1 MQLAHIQ
8 PCQIV
13 QNAESTVECLT
24 SDIQPCYHS
33 GTASDTAHSRTP
45 QTEYPDR
52 RRKDTMDDTT
62 AKELDRLADWL
73 RAQGMT
79 PAQVLDCL
87 KYIAGTTPPTASA
100 GK

>member
-1 MQLAHIQ
+1 
-8 PCQIV
+8 
-13 QNAESTVECLT
+13 
-24 SDIQPCYHS
+24 
-33 GTASDTAHSRTP
+33 
-45 QTEYPDR
+45 
-52 RRKDTMDDTT
+52 MDDTT

-87 KYIAGTTPPTASA
+87 KYIVGTTPPTNTA

>member
-1 MQLAHIQ
+1 M
-8 PCQIV
+8 
-13 QNAESTVECLT
+13 N
-24 SDIQPCYHS
+24 
-33 GTASDTAHSRTP
+33 
-45 QTEYPDR
+45 
-52 RRKDTMDDTT
+52 DTT

-87 KYIAGTTPPTASA
+87 KYIRQLKERNIPVFFEKENINTLDAKGEVLLTTPPTASA

>member
-1 MQLAHIQ
+1 MQN
-8 PCQIV
+8 V
-13 QNAESTVECLT
+13 ESPVECLT
-24 SDIQPCYHS
+24 NGIQPCYHAD
-33 GTASDTAHSRTP
+33 TASDTAHSRTP
-45 QTEYPDR
+45 QAEYPDR
-52 RRKDTMDDTT
+52 RRKDAMNDTT

-87 KYIAGTTPPTASA
+87 KYIAGTTPPTNTA

>member
-1 MQLAHIQ
+1 VQLAQ
-8 PCQIV
+8 STQQDFV
-13 QNAESTVECLT
+13 QNAESTQQGLT
-24 SDIQPCYHS
+24 SNPVACYHS

-45 QTEYPDR
+45 QAEYPDR
-52 RRKDTMDDTT
+52 RRKDTMNDTT

-87 KYIAGTTPPTASA
+87 KYIAGTTPPTNTA

>member
-1 MQLAHIQ
+1 
-8 PCQIV
+8 
-13 QNAESTVECLT
+13 
-24 SDIQPCYHS
+24 
-33 GTASDTAHSRTP
+33 
-45 QTEYPDR
+45 
-52 RRKDTMDDTT
+52 MDDTT

-87 KYIAGTTPPTASA
+87 KYIAGATPPTASA

>member
-1 MQLAHIQ
+1 M
-8 PCQIV
+8 
-13 QNAESTVECLT
+13 QNAESTQQGLT
-24 SDIQPCYHS
+24 NNPVVCYHS
-33 GTASDTAHSRTP
+33 GTASDTQQGLQA
-45 QTEYPDR
+45 EYPDR
-52 RRKDTMDDTT
+52 RRKDTMNDTT